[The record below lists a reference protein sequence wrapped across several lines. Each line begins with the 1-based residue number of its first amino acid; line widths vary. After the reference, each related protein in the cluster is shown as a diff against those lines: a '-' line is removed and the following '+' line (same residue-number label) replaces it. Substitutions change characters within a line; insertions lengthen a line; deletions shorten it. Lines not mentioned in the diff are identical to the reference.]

1 MNVKKIMVVVG
12 LVIGLVGLAQ
22 AADFRQLLNE
32 EKAALGAT
40 HVAVLD
46 YADVTSVT
54 ATNTSATVTITNAVG
69 AYSALAGIW
78 YELPQTWGYTFTGA
92 AITNG
97 MTNVTLTVG
106 VPSSTTNCLT
116 STEMGSSGTT
126 VYSKWGQGPAAFI
139 TMNTVATTSLVF
151 TVAGNPYGA
160 LSQVTSGQ
168 ARVYFRILTRSTR
181 IE

>member
-1 MNVKKIMVVVG
+1 MKKVG
-12 LVIGLVGLAQ
+12 LVGIGLVVGLVGLAQ

-32 EKAALGAT
+32 EKAAYGAT

-46 YADVTSVT
+46 YTDFTGTT
-54 ATNTSATVTITNAVG
+54 ATNTAATLTLTNVVG
-69 AYSALAGIW
+69 ANSSIMGVW
-78 YELPQTWGYTFTGA
+78 YDLPVTWGYTFTGYA
-92 AITNG
+92 VTNG

-106 VPSSTTNCLT
+106 TPSSTTNLIA
-116 STEMGSSGTT
+116 STEMGSAGTT

-139 TMNTVATTSLVF
+139 TQNTVAQTSIVA
-151 TVAGNPYGA
+151 TVTGNPYGSI
-160 LSQVTSGQ
+160 SQITSGQ